1 MPIEGWIHP
10 VHSELEAK
18 EIVKF
23 IQSHKELKVI
33 MHFAILN
40 GTLEARDGKILGQ
53 ENKRT
58 LLIMYDSSGE
68 REFLEDMKNETNIN
82 INSLVTL
89 NDLKDDDKEYIGDD
103 VDIEDEDG
111 VAWEIK
117 DTDYIDWGD
126 YYDYDT
132 DEVISDFFQGK
143 EIITISFDNSK

>member
-10 VHSELEAK
+10 VYSELEAK
-18 EIVKF
+18 DLVRF
-23 IQSHKELKVI
+23 IESHKDLKVI

-40 GTLEARDGKILGQ
+40 GALVTRDGRLIGQ

-68 REFLEDMKNETNIN
+68 REFLEDMKNESNIN
-82 INSLVTL
+82 TDSLVTL
-89 NDLKDDDKEYIGDD
+89 NELKVDDREYIDG
-103 VDIEDEDG
+103 DIEDEDG
-111 VAWEIK
+111 VAWKIK
-117 DTDYIDWGD
+117 NTDYIDWGD

-143 EIITISFDNSK
+143 EIITISFDNSE